1 MNNENILKTITL
13 SIIYYYSLI
22 KRFSVT
28 EGLINFIYDSI
39 TKMWN
44 EYTSDINEDSIDML
58 CILDDMECDILNVNN
73 SNLYDDIT
81 HVIISYFD
89 RGNEINPN
97 MNIIGLYNNYLPGMD
112 ITHNQISKIMEF
124 YLCN

>member
-1 MNNENILKTITL
+1 
-13 SIIYYYSLI
+13 
-22 KRFSVT
+22 
-28 EGLINFIYDSI
+28 
-39 TKMWN
+39 MWN

-58 CILDDMECDILNVNN
+58 CVLDDMECDILNVNN
-73 SNLYDDIT
+73 SNLYEDIT

-89 RGNEINPN
+89 KGNEINPN

-112 ITHNQISKIMEF
+112 ITHNQISKIIEF